1 MSRPEIKRLI
11 EMGLVKSTNQP
22 GRPELRSRSHGARR
36 PTEDVVLLVV
46 IFAGD
51 KITMASVLDVSPSP
65 SSSLASSSVR
75 PHLANG
81 IVSKQVF
88 AQTAHKLPSRVSNNS
103 DYSAAA
109 AAAAA
114 PHCQMTLLG

>member
-1 MSRPEIKRLI
+1 
-11 EMGLVKSTNQP
+11 MGLVKSTNQP
-22 GRPELRSRSHGARR
+22 ARPELRSRSHGARR

-65 SSSLASSSVR
+65 NSSSSASSSVR